1 MPDARTPGV
10 DACDRP
16 PVPDVTHRFVDVVG
30 AECAVAIH
38 LAEAGDGDP
47 VPMLHGWPE
56 HWYCWR
62 HVVGE
67 LSGEYRSLMPDL
79 LNLVECFF

>member
-1 MPDARTPGV
+1 MPDARTPG
-10 DACDRP
+10 DAGDLP
-16 PVPDVTHRFVDVVG
+16 PVPGVTHCFVDVAG
-30 AECAVAIH
+30 AEGAVAIH

-47 VPMLHGWPE
+47 VLMLHGWPE

-62 HVVGE
+62 HVVGG
-67 LSGEYRSLMPDL
+67 LSGEYRLLMLDL

>member
-10 DACDRP
+10 DAGDLP
-16 PVPDVTHRFVDVVG
+16 PVPGVTHRFVDVAG
-30 AECAVAIH
+30 AEGAVAIH

-47 VPMLHGWPE
+47 VLMLHGWPK

-67 LSGEYRSLMPDL
+67 LSGEYRLLMPDL